1 MTTIKN
7 DKEALELALS
17 LAITASSDEKA
28 DECIKMADKFAKNME
43 KKDVEM
49 AMKKVLD
56 RLVESLEADA
66 NDKWH

>member
-28 DECIKMADKFAKNME
+28 DECIKMADKFAKHME

-66 NDKWH
+66 NDK

>member
-56 RLVESLEADA
+56 RLVESLEANA
-66 NDKWH
+66 NDK

>member
-1 MTTIKN
+1 
-7 DKEALELALS
+7 
-17 LAITASSDEKA
+17 
-28 DECIKMADKFAKNME
+28 ME